1 MHPLLNTDHIVI
13 MTGRPEDDDGVRT
26 FFTLKR
32 DPDSALAPHY
42 LLYPLGQELPAA
54 SVRYDGQ
61 DWVLHPAGEADEE
74 FGDDLLTLAAG
85 WVADRYGL
93 PGPDPLLSGD

>member
-13 MTGRPEDDDGVRT
+13 MTGSPEDDDGTRT
-26 FFTLKR
+26 FFELKR
-32 DPDSALAPHY
+32 DPDPAPHY

-61 DWVLHPAGEADEE
+61 DWVLRPAGETDEE
-74 FGDDLLTLAAG
+74 IGEDLLTLAAR
-85 WVADRYGL
+85 WVAERYGL
-93 PGPDPLLSGD
+93 PGPDPLLAGD